1 MSLLPPE
8 VLDILQFFSDGL
20 RLLDLSEEAK
30 LIIFIVWHHG
40 LVEEREMAL
49 RRRLHLLKRFFQL
62 IAKNGYAMLV
72 DIGSAGLSDGVFASG
87 KELIP
92 RLSDGIIKLA

>member
-30 LIIFIVWHHG
+30 LVVFIVRHHG

-49 RRRLHLLKRFFQL
+49 RR
-62 IAKNGYAMLV
+62 
-72 DIGSAGLSDGVFASG
+72 
-87 KELIP
+87 
-92 RLSDGIIKLA
+92 